1 MTDSFFIHKR
11 ILSLFLIL
19 FAALLMYLEAR
30 YLSRGEVLF
39 GYIPRKF
46 GATYMNMDNPY
57 FDAVNESLEE
67 VITANGDVL
76 ITRDGAYDQNKQNEQ
91 IYDMIREGCDAIFVN
106 PVDQELIRPALL
118 SCAEAGIPVF
128 DVDTEVSDPALVT
141 STIISDNYDAGVQ
154 IAFDIMKKR
163 SAARIA
169 IIYDARI
176 NSTVMRVRGFK
187 DTIKKQDHYHI
198 VAIDTS
204 TSVLEQSMKVTEK
217 MIDDGVK
224 FDACLG
230 GNDPTALGMLSAIQL
245 KGINWPMI
253 IYGID
258 GSPDFKTMIDKG
270 QVEGTSAQFPA
281 QVGAAAAETAY
292 KYLNGEEVE
301 KLVVI
306 PVKLITE
313 DNLSEYDINGW
324 Q

>member
-1 MTDSFFIHKR
+1 MTGSLSVHKR
-11 ILSLFLIL
+11 ILSAFLIL
-19 FAALLMYLEAR
+19 GILSLLLLETR
-30 YLSRGEVLF
+30 FSSGKEVPF
-39 GYIPRKF
+39 GYVPRKF

-57 FDAVNESLEE
+57 FDAVNDSLEE
-67 VITANGDVL
+67 VINANGDVL
-76 ITRDGAYDQNKQNEQ
+76 ITRDGVYDQDKQNEQ
-91 IYDMIREGCDAIFVN
+91 ILEMIDEGCDAIFVN
-106 PVDQELIRPALL
+106 PVDQDRILPALIK
-118 SCAEAGIPVF
+118 CREAGIPVF
-128 DVDTEVSDPALVT
+128 DVDTEVGDSKYVT

-154 IAFDIMKKR
+154 IARDIMKKR

-187 DTIKKQDHYHI
+187 DTIKKQDSYHI

-217 MIDDGVK
+217 MLEDGVK
-224 FDACLG
+224 FDAALG
-230 GNDPTALGMLSAIQL
+230 GNDPTALGMLSALQL

-258 GSPDFKTMIDKG
+258 GSPDFKAMIRQG
-270 QVEGTSAQFPA
+270 QVEGTSAQFPKS
-281 QVGAAAAETAY
+281 VGAVAAETAY
-292 KYLNGEEVE
+292 KYLNGGEVD
-301 KLVVI
+301 KLIVI
-306 PVKLITE
+306 PVKLITG